1 MKKLCLLFAF
11 SSFVIAECGT
21 THAVGSA
28 NAEQEQLARTYRN
41 NGDIEES
48 IETYKKLINANPNHF
63 NSVLYQH
70 EIMRTTEGLSDP
82 RLLTDEIKHTLQMF
96 KTASDENYE
105 GATPEAIQYERD
117 ALDEYISDKGKIFHA
132 LFQNLT
138 NEMYRSLSMEIYKLF
153 IDNFGNSRHY
163 CEILY
168 YLSDFQY
175 FDEDYKAAATG
186 YTKLLNE
193 CNSETKW
200 VKRNTIRTSIKTLHT
215 VLCWLMIKLCEVMR
229 VPKYLRQQRKCTRIR
244 HILNIQSLNA
254 G

>member
-153 IDNFGNSRHY
+153 IDNLVIPDITAKFCIIFLIFNT
-163 CEILY
+163 L
-168 YLSDFQY
+168 
-175 FDEDYKAAATG
+175 
-186 YTKLLNE
+186 TK
-193 CNSETKW
+193 
-200 VKRNTIRTSIKTLHT
+200 I
-215 VLCWLMIKLCEVMR
+215 IKLQLQV
-229 VPKYLRQQRKCTRIR
+229 
-244 HILNIQSLNA
+244 IQNCLMSVIVKQS